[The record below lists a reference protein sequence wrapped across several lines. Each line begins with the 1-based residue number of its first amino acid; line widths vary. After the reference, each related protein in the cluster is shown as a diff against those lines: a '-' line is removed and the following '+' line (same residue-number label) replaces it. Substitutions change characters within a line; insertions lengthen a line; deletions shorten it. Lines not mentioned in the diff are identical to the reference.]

1 MIPMERLA
9 LERRGTEKDEN
20 DQSNNLLYHLELHQT
35 ERTTIVAK
43 PDAIGR
49 YLEAIL
55 EQSQKPT
62 EQNDTEQRQ
71 MVEPADLLA
80 HLQRRGVPL
89 LRLTFQ
95 RKPSCSQI
103 LN

>member
-55 EQSQKPT
+55 EQGQKPT

-71 MVEPADLLA
+71 MGEPAELLA
-80 HLQRRGVPL
+80 HLQMAI
-89 LRLTFQ
+89 
-95 RKPSCSQI
+95 PSARHKNVGYNQ
-103 LN
+103 